1 MPLSMKAKLK
11 EVNAPLP
18 ENAKNGE
25 PLKKNKKAVLI
36 RLSGYFFRY
45 KFRVLAAFLLI
56 IGSNLFALL
65 GPYLSGKAIDAISL
79 KEGVDFDA
87 VGKYCLLMAVFYVVS
102 AVLSYMLSILMI
114 NLSQKIVRYMRR
126 EVFNKILSLPVGALD
141 RVQAGDLIN
150 RISYDI
156 DTVNASLSNDILQAA
171 TGIISV
177 AGALFGMIAT
187 SPALLGV
194 FIITLP
200 ISVMITIRRSRTV
213 RPLFRKRS
221 ASLAQLNGFS
231 EEMLTGLKTI
241 RAYGREEKIM
251 EKFRAKNNQAVDAYY
266 DADYYG
272 SLIGPAVNFVNNLG
286 TVIISTAGA
295 FFFLFGLISIG
306 DISAFLLYSRKFSG
320 PVNEYANI
328 MGEIQS
334 ALAAAERVFRLLDAP
349 SEPEDA
355 PGAIEARDVK
365 GEIRFRSVRF
375 SYDGQTDII
384 KNLSFTALPGQT
396 IAIVGPTGAGK
407 TTLVNLMMR
416 FYEPQGGIIELDG
429 QNIQNYTRSSLR
441 GAFTMVLQ
449 DTWLFEG
456 TIYENI
462 AYGKENATR
471 REVEQAAEAAHISD
485 FINALPQKYETLLTD
500 GGENLSKGQKQLITI
515 ARAMLSPARMLI
527 LDEATSNVDTRT
539 ELLIRDAMNTL
550 MQGRT
555 CFVIAHRL
563 TTIRSADLILVVK
576 NGDIVESGKHEE
588 LLDKGGFYA
597 EIYASQFK

>member
-1 MPLSMKAKLK
+1 M
-11 EVNAPLP
+11 
-18 ENAKNGE
+18 
-25 PLKKNKKAVLI
+25 
-36 RLSGYFFRY
+36 
-45 KFRVLAAFLLI
+45 
-56 IGSNLFALL
+56 
-65 GPYLSGKAIDAISL
+65 
-79 KEGVDFDA
+79 
-87 VGKYCLLMAVFYVVS
+87 
-102 AVLSYMLSILMI
+102 
-114 NLSQKIVRYMRR
+114 
-126 EVFNKILSLPVGALD
+126 
-141 RVQAGDLIN
+141 
-150 RISYDI
+150 
-156 DTVNASLSNDILQAA
+156 
-171 TGIISV
+171 
-177 AGALFGMIAT
+177 
-187 SPALLGV
+187 
-194 FIITLP
+194 
-200 ISVMITIRRSRTV
+200 
-213 RPLFRKRS
+213 
-221 ASLAQLNGFS
+221 
-231 EEMLTGLKTI
+231 
-241 RAYGREEKIM
+241 
-251 EKFRAKNNQAVDAYY
+251 DAYY